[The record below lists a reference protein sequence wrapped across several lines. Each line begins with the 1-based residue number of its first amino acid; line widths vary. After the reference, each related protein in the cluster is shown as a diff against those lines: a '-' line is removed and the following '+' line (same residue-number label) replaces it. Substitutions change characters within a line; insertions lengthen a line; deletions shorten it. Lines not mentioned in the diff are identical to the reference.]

1 VFWVSGNPGSE
12 TCRLDSGYLPV
23 EPTVALVT
31 AEDRAKLD
39 RLDAAKRAAPPAI
52 PRARGEPILPDRS
65 RWLLCRFQ
73 NRDPGECVA
82 DNGVRARE
90 ARDTKQKSVT
100 RKGRSPA
107 ARRLQGQCR
116 DDISIIL
123 PPQRG
128 SRTMSAAGV
137 VELRDR
143 SVGPGPCDNN
153 ELFCDV
159 TIAVKS

>member
-1 VFWVSGNPGSE
+1 
-12 TCRLDSGYLPV
+12 
-23 EPTVALVT
+23 VALVT

-39 RLDAAKRAAPPAI
+39 RLDAAKRAAI
-52 PRARGEPILPDRS
+52 LRARGEPILRDRS

-82 DNGVRARE
+82 DNGVRAR
-90 ARDTKQKSVT
+90 DTKQKSVT
-100 RKGRSPA
+100 RKGGRSPA

-116 DDISIIL
+116 DDISIRL
-123 PPQRG
+123 A
-128 SRTMSAAGV
+128 MAAGV

-143 SVGPGPCDNN
+143 SVGPRPCDND